1 MSHKPYQDTRV
12 PVSRSQEEIRKLLI
26 KFGVRGIQF
35 AEDFETGLI
44 NLRFAK
50 MDNGSMRTVNVI
62 IKVREGKDREQMTRA
77 TYRSLLNW
85 MKAQLVATEDGL
97 FTFEDIFLSHF
108 EWLLKDGTVTTVGEF
123 IKPRLTSSQ
132 MQITAHGEVKA

>member
-1 MSHKPYQDTRV
+1 MSKSYQDTRV
-12 PVSRSQEEIRKLLI
+12 PVSRSQEQIRQMLI

-50 MDNGSMRTVNVI
+50 LDEGNMRTVNVI
-62 IKVREGKDREQMTRA
+62 IRVREGKSPAEQRTRA
-77 TYRSLLNW
+77 TYRSLFNW

-97 FTFEDIFLSHF
+97 FSFEDIFLSHF
-108 EWLLKDGTVTTVGEF
+108 EWMLKDGRTVTVGEF
-123 IKPRLTSSQ
+123 VKPRLGNTQ
-132 MQITAHGEVKA
+132 MQITSGQQ